1 MPKNQVFRS
10 DRQKIPVK
18 PPHSDLNFRKTFKT
32 FKICYIISLQIIKSC
47 DLRMTH
53 QDHGIFENF
62 ENFRNDLMNEKLSK
76 ILTQPVQTQNAT
88 IMAVLHFR
96 RSNFQC

>member
-1 MPKNQVFRS
+1 
-10 DRQKIPVK
+10 
-18 PPHSDLNFRKTFKT
+18 
-32 FKICYIISLQIIKSC
+32 
-47 DLRMTH
+47 MTH

-76 ILTQPVQTQNAT
+76 ILTQPVQTQNTT